1 MNAVQEVKN
10 NLGVA
15 PACLA
20 LSLARA
26 TYYRNLAP
34 RAQRPPRPAP
44 TRALSAP
51 ERQAV
56 LDTLHA
62 DRFLDKAPAEVQAT
76 LLDEGTYLCSTRT
89 MYRLLDSQHEV
100 RERRNQLQHPAYTR
114 PELLATAPNQVWSW
128 DITKLRTF
136 AKWSYLYLYVILDI
150 FSRYAVGW
158 MVAGKQSAAL
168 AQRLIEETVARQDV
182 PKNQLILHS
191 DRGAPMKAKT
201 TAQLLADLG
210 LTGSFGR
217 PHVSDD
223 NPFSESQ
230 FKTLKYRPGFPGRFG
245 SQEEAR
251 SFLGHFFEWYN
262 GEHRHSGL
270 GMHTPA
276 SVHFGQAQARR
287 QERQIVLAAAFHQ
300 HPERFV
306 KGPPK
311 PLELPQAVWIN
322 KPQPAPAVAAP
333 TPETIPGKDET
344 LTVELH

>member
-1 MNAVQEVKN
+1 MNAVQEVKD

-34 RAQRPPRPAP
+34 RAPRPPRPAP

-100 RERRNQLQHPAYTR
+100 RERRNQLRHPAYTR

-136 AKWSYLYLYVILDI
+136 AKWNYLYLYVILDI

-251 SFLGHFFEWYN
+251 SFLGQFFDWYN

-270 GMHTPA
+270 GLHTPQ

-287 QERQIVLAAAFHQ
+287 QERQLVLAAAFHQ

-306 KGPPK
+306 NGPPQ

-322 KPQPAPAVAAP
+322 QPKPTLQP
-333 TPETIPGKDET
+333 TPETIPGKAET